1 MIESEKKALIT
12 FIYLFYSMVF
22 PFSCKHDC
30 VGWIMYLGNNEMD
43 SKGGALGHTQR
54 GGSMCFGGG
63 KKRKRKKKICCLLT
77 ARFYLIYLDLVMI
90 SPWRPA
96 RPRPFQQA
104 SGSGKARQGGFVE
117 LDLDGRKPFELGR
130 VANELDFLHE
140 LVQKGGVFFRGLSST
155 WDPLTCDAKNS
166 AGACGSNLELRL
178 LGILRAR
185 WRTDCGSNS
194 AVQVRSSGRFDVA
207 P

>member
-1 MIESEKKALIT
+1 
-12 FIYLFYSMVF
+12 
-22 PFSCKHDC
+22 
-30 VGWIMYLGNNEMD
+30 MD

-63 KKRKRKKKICCLLT
+63 GGGKDMLFVDSKILSIC
-77 ARFYLIYLDLVMI
+77 LDLVMI

-117 LDLDGRKPFELGR
+117 SDLDGRKPFELGR

-185 WRTDCGSNS
+185 WRNDCGSNS